1 MCLSADFGLV
11 SDSLRLLSILKKQ
24 KGGISVEVRRFNT
37 RGRRGRWRGDGWGK
51 KVWGGLIKER
61 VSVGQMGV
69 ACSVGGV
76 SVLRNSS

>member
-1 MCLSADFGLV
+1 MEGG
-11 SDSLRLLSILKKQ
+11 RL
-24 KGGISVEVRRFNT
+24 GE
-37 RGRRGRWRGDGWGK
+37 

>member
-1 MCLSADFGLV
+1 MEGGRLGGEKFG
-11 SDSLRLLSILKKQ
+11 RLI
-24 KGGISVEVRRFNT
+24 R
-37 RGRRGRWRGDGWGK
+37 
-51 KVWGGLIKER
+51 ER